1 MTMESTEEAQLTPPK
16 AESAPPADVGAGR
29 AVAAVAYVAGVL
41 ILFGLLALVFTWV
54 PTNLWGIVILLG
66 VAGALTLV
74 MSWATRRLRPQ
85 AVSDVLAGIA
95 AVSLTLSLDTVF
107 DASGVVVGPAE
118 RWIMLC
124 APAVL
129 LGGAFWWWFSSRL
142 AGAWAVI
149 GFSLLP
155 LALATG
161 GEKQLGFTI
170 PLTVDA
176 SEISVWTALAL
187 MAMIVT
193 VVERGTQIAVR
204 RGKVAPSTAVW
215 TSFIATTTLG
225 MALVIG
231 AMVQGQSWFYF
242 VLVAVSA
249 ALTGFSIW
257 QGEWV
262 WMPTAARLFST
273 AGITALGGIDDGPG
287 RAMGFVILLLSF
299 FTFAPLARRL
309 PNHLSVRFW
318 EGTLW
323 FIGCCVSCAFAFEP
337 GGWPAVGGLWAA
349 AVIVLAAVQRRTL
362 AMVFAVVSLYVVFIV
377 RVIDAFGANAGVGF
391 GTIFFGITLL
401 VAVVI
406 WREQFASALVKV
418 RPFNSARLRLRY

>member
-1 MTMESTEEAQLTPPK
+1 MTLESTGEAKPRSSD
-16 AESAPPADVGAGR
+16 AESAPPTDAGAGR

-54 PTNLWGIVILLG
+54 PTDLWGIVMLLG

-85 AVSDVLAGIA
+85 AVSDVLAGIS

-118 RWIMLC
+118 RWVMVC
-124 APAVL
+124 APALV

-142 AGAWAVI
+142 AGAWAII

-161 GEKQLGFTI
+161 SEHKLGFTV

-176 SEISVWTALAL
+176 SQVWVWTALAL
-187 MAMIVT
+187 MAMTVT
-193 VVERGTQIAVR
+193 LVERGTQIAVR
-204 RGKVAPSTAVW
+204 RGKVHPSTAVW

-225 MALVIG
+225 MALVLG

-242 VLVAVSA
+242 VLVALSA
-249 ALTGFSIW
+249 GLTGFSVW

-323 FIGCCVSCAFAFEP
+323 LIGCCVSCAFAFEP
-337 GGWPAVGGLWAA
+337 GGWPAVGGLWAV
-349 AVIVLAAVQRRTL
+349 AVIVLAAVQHRAL
-362 AMVFAVVSLYVVFIV
+362 AMVFAVVALYAVFIV
-377 RVIDAFGANAGVGF
+377 QVVNAFGVNAGVGF
-391 GTIFFGITLL
+391 GTIVFGFTLL
-401 VAVVI
+401 VVVVI
-406 WREQFASALVKV
+406 WGQRIGAELIRF
-418 RPFNSARLRLRY
+418 RPFNTARLRLR